1 MWPNSY
7 KPASHVVLTRD
18 ALRVTT
24 ANCQWHHQA
33 RLLAHRLPVDVVR
46 VIGKHVRDRAATVV
60 QKWAR
65 GASVRLDWGMP
76 GLCDS
81 DGELVV
87 YGQLYVHASRTQF
100 PIFSFSVLTAL
111 EHSNID
117 LTPDDM
123 EEVD

>member
-1 MWPNSY
+1 MR
-7 KPASHVVLTRD
+7 VV
-18 ALRVTT
+18 
-24 ANCQWHHQA
+24 
-33 RLLAHRLPVDVVR
+33 
-46 VIGKHVRDRAATVV
+46 GKHVRDQAATIL

-87 YGQLYVHASRTQF
+87 YGQVHVHTSRTRF
-100 PIFSFSVLTAL
+100 PLFSYSVLTAL
-111 EHSNID
+111 EHSNAD
-117 LTPDDM
+117 LTLDEM